1 MYQGATDG
9 GECPLVVDTSTPSCG
24 DSRFGCWVCTLVKED
39 KSMSAMVQ
47 NDAEKSWM
55 EPLLQ
60 FRNNLNKRDYEKR
73 DFRRL
78 KGNVQLMPN
87 DDDRSV
93 PGPYLKKTREQ
104 WLEKLLQAQ
113 KKIRENNLLPKELKN
128 IQLISQAE
136 LDEIR
141 KIWFYEK
148 LETDDILPTI
158 CKREAKDE
166 YHFEALE
173 DSHVFDH
180 NILQIL
186 KETCGNDEMIFEIA
200 RGLLEVER
208 KHFKSNRRSG
218 LFDEFENIFK
228 KSFYK
233 DKSDA
238 IEFAK
243 ERKKIKLENEKQ
255 LPLTGTE

>member
-1 MYQGATDG
+1 
-9 GECPLVVDTSTPSCG
+9 
-24 DSRFGCWVCTLVKED
+24 
-39 KSMSAMVQ
+39 
-47 NDAEKSWM
+47 
-55 EPLLQ
+55 
-60 FRNNLNKRDYEKR
+60 
-73 DFRRL
+73 
-78 KGNVQLMPN
+78 MPN

-166 YHFEALE
+166 YHFEVLE

-186 KETCGNDEMIFEIA
+186 KETCENDEMIFEIA